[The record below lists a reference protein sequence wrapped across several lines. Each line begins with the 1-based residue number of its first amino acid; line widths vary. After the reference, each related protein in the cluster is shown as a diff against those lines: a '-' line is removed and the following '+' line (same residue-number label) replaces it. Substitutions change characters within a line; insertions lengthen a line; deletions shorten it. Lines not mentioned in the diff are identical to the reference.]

1 MGKMKQIAALIR
13 DNNVDL
19 LRRLIK
25 HSQNAKR
32 GDVPFLGKMY
42 SIEDAQ
48 QILLY
53 MYDEK
58 GKQDKIRREQLSSE
72 PEDDTTSHDWRV
84 CVIL

>member
-1 MGKMKQIAALIR
+1 MKQIAALIR

-19 LRRLIK
+19 LRRLIS

-32 GDVPFLGKMY
+32 RDVSFLGKMY

-58 GKQDKIRREQLSSE
+58 SKQDKIRREQLSTE
-72 PEDDTTSHDWRV
+72 PEDDTTSHD
-84 CVIL
+84 